1 LTEACFATLQ
11 VATAVADQAFAQGIA
26 GIKKPADTRSFIEH
40 RMWDPEKPHLNAST
54 PLTTPMVT
62 PHATPSGT
70 PRASMDISAGAP
82 KHKPLA

>member
-1 LTEACFATLQ
+1 M
-11 VATAVADQAFAQGIA
+11 ATAVADEAFAQGLA
-26 GIKKPADTRSFIEH
+26 GIKKPPNTKAFIEH

-62 PHATPSGT
+62 PRATPQGT
-70 PRASMDISAGAP
+70 PRASMEVDPVFP